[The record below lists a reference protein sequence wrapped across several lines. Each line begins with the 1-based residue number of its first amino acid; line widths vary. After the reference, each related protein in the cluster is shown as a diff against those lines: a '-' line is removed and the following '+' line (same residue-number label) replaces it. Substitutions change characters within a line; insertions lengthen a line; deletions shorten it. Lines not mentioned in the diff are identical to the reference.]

1 METSTGKRP
10 SRRGRPLRSA
20 CLRLLVTSLSVDG
33 TIDKRDQMSSQVAS
47 PNTEAAILARLI
59 QIGQEE
65 LSRGAAEYLLSI
77 RFDDRDT
84 ARMNEL
90 SEVARQGKLTREEQ
104 AELDS
109 YLQFGNLLAVLQSKA
124 RRALQRSAQ

>member
-1 METSTGKRP
+1 
-10 SRRGRPLRSA
+10 
-20 CLRLLVTSLSVDG
+20 
-33 TIDKRDQMSSQVAS
+33 MSSHISS

-77 RFDDRDT
+77 RFDDHDT

-90 SEVARQGKLTREEQ
+90 SELARQGELTSEDQ

-109 YLQFGNLLAVLQSKA
+109 YLHVGNLLAVMQSKG
-124 RRALQRSAQ
+124 RRALLRSAQ

>member
-1 METSTGKRP
+1 
-10 SRRGRPLRSA
+10 
-20 CLRLLVTSLSVDG
+20 
-33 TIDKRDQMSSQVAS
+33 MSSQITP
-47 PNTEAAILARLI
+47 PNTEATILARLI

-65 LSRGAAEYLLSI
+65 LPRGAAEYLLSI
-77 RFDDRDT
+77 RFSDRDI

-90 SEVARQGKLTREEQ
+90 SESARLGKLSGGEQ

-109 YLQFGNLLAVLQSKA
+109 YLHVGNLLAVMQSKG

>member
-1 METSTGKRP
+1 
-10 SRRGRPLRSA
+10 
-20 CLRLLVTSLSVDG
+20 
-33 TIDKRDQMSSQVAS
+33 MSSQITS

-65 LSRGAAEYLLSI
+65 LPQGAAEYLLSI
-77 RFDDRDT
+77 RFDERDI

-90 SEVARQGKLTREEQ
+90 SELARQGELTAAEQ

-109 YLQFGNLLAVLQSKA
+109 YIHVGNLIGVMQSKA
-124 RRALQRSAQ
+124 RRTLLRSTDNPTH

>member
-1 METSTGKRP
+1 
-10 SRRGRPLRSA
+10 
-20 CLRLLVTSLSVDG
+20 
-33 TIDKRDQMSSQVAS
+33 MSSQTAT

-59 QIGQEE
+59 QMDQGE

-90 SEVARQGKLTREEQ
+90 SELARQGQLTSEEQ
-104 AELDS
+104 SELDS
-109 YLQFGNLLAVLQSKA
+109 YIHVGNLIATMQSKA
-124 RRALQRSAQ
+124 RRALQRPAPDQAY

>member
-1 METSTGKRP
+1 
-10 SRRGRPLRSA
+10 
-20 CLRLLVTSLSVDG
+20 
-33 TIDKRDQMSSQVAS
+33 MSSQITS

-65 LSRGAAEYLLSI
+65 LPRGAAEYLLSI
-77 RFDDRDT
+77 RFDERDT

-90 SEVARQGKLTREEQ
+90 SESARQGKLSADEQ

-109 YLQFGNLLAVLQSKA
+109 YLHVGNLLATMQARA
-124 RRALQRSAQ
+124 RRALQSSAR